1 MPLQMCDVR
10 HIESLPL
17 KMKYREQAALVERRL
32 RAMPAP
38 KYLALDQTGVGNAAI
53 EFYHHMSPIG
63 IKIHGGDG
71 VTRVS
76 DQQYHVPKRD
86 LVMCV
91 QILLQSGV
99 LRFPTEEKLPGSAM
113 LAKEMQNFKYKISAK
128 GHDTYEAW
136 RESAHD
142 DLVLALACACWTAQT
157 IISAQ
162 ALRLLRPPDDF
173 TGWSISPY

>member
-1 MPLQMCDVR
+1 MIYLAGLDLGQEQDPSALVIIQARGTMREVDDPRGARMVECMPLQMCDVR

-86 LVMCV
+86 LVM
-91 QILLQSGV
+91 
-99 LRFPTEEKLPGSAM
+99 
-113 LAKEMQNFKYKISAK
+113 
-128 GHDTYEAW
+128 
-136 RESAHD
+136 
-142 DLVLALACACWTAQT
+142 
-157 IISAQ
+157 
-162 ALRLLRPPDDF
+162 
-173 TGWSISPY
+173 